1 MEEEK
6 QKQFTDGVE
15 NAQETTNEKDF
26 NPLKYV
32 D

>member
-1 MEEEK
+1 MEEK

-15 NAQETTNEKDF
+15 NAQTEEKKNEF

-32 D
+32 G